1 MVLMSAATIK
11 TWISSLGKNYDEL
24 TAQGTISNQPLMELY
39 PDCDRLDLE
48 PEVGVSLTFWAETKR
63 LEALFVTLIKT
74 TPSTVEY
81 KGELPEP
88 YSSEMTQSD
97 VHVIFG
103 EPFEFKGPI
112 KMPQPMGQTGGWE
125 SYRLDP
131 EMYPGKKVVFQY
143 TAAMQVDTLVFTLI
157 DKGHD

>member
-1 MVLMSAATIK
+1 MSAAIIEKWIK
-11 TWISSLGKNYDEL
+11 SLGENYEEL
-24 TAQGTISNQPLMELY
+24 IAQEVIPNQPLLELY

-48 PEVGVSLTFWAETKR
+48 PEVGVCLTFWAETKR
-63 LEALFVTLIKT
+63 LEALFVTLLKT
-74 TPSTVEY
+74 TPSTVKYE
-81 KGELPEP
+81 GELPEP
-88 YSSEMTQSD
+88 YFSEMTQSD
-97 VHVIFG
+97 VHAIFG

-131 EMYPGKKVVFQY
+131 EIYPGKKVEFQY
-143 TAAMQVDTLVFTLI
+143 TAEMQVDTLVFTLI

>member
-1 MVLMSAATIK
+1 MSAETIK
-11 TWISSLGKNYDEL
+11 KWIKNLGNNYDDL
-24 TAQGTISNQPLMELY
+24 IAQEIISNQPLMELY

-48 PEVGVSLTFWAETKR
+48 PEVGISLTFWAKTKR
-63 LEALFVTLIKT
+63 LETLFVTLVKT

-81 KGELPEP
+81 EGELPQP
-88 YSSEMTQSD
+88 YSLEMMQSD
-97 VHVIFG
+97 VHAIFG

-143 TAAMQVDTLVFTLI
+143 TATMQVKTLVFTLI
-157 DKGHD
+157 DKGRD